1 MKNLLN
7 SYKAVHFHVLS
18 ILFSC
23 VLRRA
28 IVCGYIVTDGHEFV
42 CYTCLISVINSTNV
56 QKITSVRI
64 IHTEGCAFIRKH
76 NFTHHDKKNSFIPSA
91 VGL

>member
-1 MKNLLN
+1 
-7 SYKAVHFHVLS
+7 
-18 ILFSC
+18 
-23 VLRRA
+23 
-28 IVCGYIVTDGHEFV
+28 VCGYIVKDGQEFV

-76 NFTHHDKKNSFIPSA
+76 NFTHHDKKN
-91 VGL
+91 